1 VNAVTKPSEE
11 QQEQAPVE
19 RGPVGSLGLERNKI
33 LRKYI
38 VERGNDLV
46 EYDFDK
52 FKAEF
57 EQSFEEHPSFAG
69 YPPLGLQSH
78 CTALRRCHLRLA
90 KDGRIKIKYD
100 EEASKKTA
108 AKAFAEMSEPVEVK
122 RAASSVVNL
131 IEKAK
136 ARKLGRYAY
145 VGDLTYAQGVK
156 VGTWVKSQRAFVKD
170 NTIKAIAEAINLD
183 MSEGVFGGKLIS
195 EAKLIEILKVENLPY
210 FNAPKSAAPTAA
222 QQVIVKHLIALYEK
236 WEEEVPE
243 ELRALLK

>member
-1 VNAVTKPSEE
+1 VNAMTNMAEDQEPTK
-11 QQEQAPVE
+11 E

-38 VERGNDLV
+38 VTRGNELV

-57 EQSFEEHPSFAG
+57 EQSVAEHPSFVG

-78 CTALRRCHLRLA
+78 CNALRRCHLRLA
-90 KDGRIKIKYD
+90 KDGRIKIKND
-100 EEASKKTA
+100 DNEKPAIKHLVKQEP
-108 AKAFAEMSEPVEVK
+108 SEVV
-122 RAASSVVNL
+122 RATTSVVAL
-131 IEKAK
+131 IERAK
-136 ARKLGRYAY
+136 ERKLGRYAY

-156 VGTWVKSQRAFVKD
+156 VGTWVKSQRTFIKD
-170 NTIKAIAEAINLD
+170 NPIKTIAEAINLQL
-183 MSEGVFGGKLIS
+183 SESVFGGKLIS
-195 EAKLIEILKVENLPY
+195 EAKLIEILRVENLPY
-210 FNAPKSAAPTAA
+210 FNAAKSAAPTAA
-222 QQVIVKHLIALYEK
+222 QQVIVKHLVALYEK